1 MTHID
6 NATLMKAEM
15 DALPTSPK
23 PRLSLNAVLGI
34 GACVLFLGSPFVGI
48 PGWTLNLATLVLFG
62 AISLLGLNLIY
73 GLAGMLSLG
82 HAAFAIWPIYVAAV
96 SAKYGVPL
104 PIAVLIGLMCGAVL
118 ATLLGR
124 VFVRLPGMYFAIGT
138 LGFSFVSEGLARAFP
153 GLSGGASGMVLTL
166 PVALGP
172 DVWYGISIAALCLA
186 IAVYVK
192 VTSGARYRTL
202 VAVKS
207 DELSAQVLGIR
218 VASVKLR
225 VFVIGSM
232 FAGVSG
238 ILMGFYVGI
247 VVPESGGVTAS
258 LSALATVIIGGAGT
272 VLGPVVGNTLI
283 QWLFAVAG
291 SAARFEQLLY
301 GAVFLGIV
309 LFMPKGIVGSAVR
322 GFGRGPKT
330 RADTGADRAA
340 LAAVAVPKRITAQR
354 AAPGVCLKVE
364 NISKSYGGLKAVD
377 GMSLEM
383 NSGEIVAL
391 LGPNG
396 AGKSTFFNLINGVV
410 KPDTGAVVIRGRDV
424 AGLEIHE
431 FAHTMG
437 RSFQTPRLCGEM
449 TVEENLLVRVDALFP
464 DMLEVEKDAIAR
476 DQLRMF
482 GLERHAGTLV
492 SSLGV
497 GLHKLIDV
505 ARAAVGLP
513 ELILLDE
520 PAVGLTQ
527 EELRRLREML
537 VRLQQHGTA
546 VVLVEHNFGF
556 VREIADRVVVM
567 DQGKLIA
574 SGSVEDV
581 YRDENV
587 KAAYFG
593 AL

>member
-6 NATLMKAEM
+6 NASLMKAEM
-15 DALPTSPK
+15 GALPTSPK

-34 GACVLFLGSPFVGI
+34 AACLLFLVSPLVGI
-48 PGWTLNLATLVLFG
+48 PGWTLNLATLVLLG

-82 HAAFAIWPIYVAAV
+82 HAAFSIWPIYVAAV

-104 PIAVLIGLMCGAVL
+104 PIAVLIGLTCGAIL

-166 PVALGP
+166 PVALDP
-172 DVWYGISIAALCLA
+172 NVWYGISIAALSLA

-192 VTSGARYRTL
+192 VTSGARNRTL

-309 LFMPKGIVGSAVR
+309 LFMPRGIVGSVVR
-322 GFGRGPKT
+322 SLGRGGKAST
-330 RADTGADRAA
+330 DKGEHGAT
-340 LAAVAVPKRITAQR
+340 LAGPVPKRITAQR

-364 NISKSYGGLKAVD
+364 DISKSYGGLKAVD
-377 GMSLEM
+377 RMSLEI

-410 KPDTGAVVIRGRDV
+410 KPDTGAVLIRGRDV
-424 AGLEIHE
+424 ARLEIHE

-464 DMLEVEKDAIAR
+464 DMLEAEKDSVAR

-482 GLERHAGTLV
+482 GLEGNAGTLV

-520 PAVGLTQ
+520 PAVGLTT
-527 EELRRLREML
+527 EELRRLRDML

-581 YRDENV
+581 YRDESV